1 VVELFEGTPPHPTP
15 PHHIIIPFFKLLDP
29 TRGNY
34 NIYFRLE
41 KDFKKFQN
49 FPIFLVAKTTQFL
62 FFLIG
67 ILIFLKFNR
76 KEKKRKNIASYL
88 AT

>member
-1 VVELFEGTPPHPTP
+1 LRAPHPTP

-41 KDFKKFQN
+41 KEKKKIPK
-49 FPIFLVAKTTQFL
+49 FPHFFGCKNHPIS

-67 ILIFLKFNR
+67 ILIFFKFNR